1 MRRVLLVMRA
11 FWSLLCGRVTDE
23 QLEALL
29 VTTAVGSRDEHSA
42 VSKVVPTTEAP
53 LTQQQPLTQSD
64 AITLLAAL
72 QREARLIDL
81 IQEPLDNYEDAQVGA
96 AARDVL
102 RDSAVVLERMLALRP
117 VIDRSEGD
125 EVETPDSANAGRFR
139 FVGNVQGEPP
149 YRGRLVHHG
158 WEASILELP
167 RWSGCSEDVSVVAP
181 AELELG

>member
-102 RDSAVVLERMLALRP
+102 RDSAVVLERMFALRP

>member
-11 FWSLLCGRVTDE
+11 FWSLLSGRVTDE

>member
-1 MRRVLLVMRA
+1 MRRVLLVIRA
-11 FWSLLCGRVTDE
+11 FWSLLSGRVTGE

-29 VTTAVGSRDEHSA
+29 ATTAVDSRDEHSS
-42 VSKVVPTTEAP
+42 VLKVAPATEPP
-53 LTQQQPLTQSD
+53 LAQQPLTQSD

-81 IQEPLDNYEDAQVGA
+81 IQEPLENYQDAQVGA

-102 RDSAVVLERMLALRP
+102 RDSAVVLERMFALRP

-139 FVGNVQGEPP
+139 FVGNLQGEPP

-158 WEASILELP
+158 WEASILQLP
-167 RWSGCSEDVSVVAP
+167 RWSGCSEDVNVVAP